1 MDSLGVHGLGLVHPK
16 KVFNFYNELHGY
28 LASCG
33 VDGVKVDVQ
42 NIIET
47 LGAGH
52 GGRVSITRSY
62 HQALEASISR
72 NFADNGCIACMCH
85 NTDGLYSAKTTA
97 VVRASDDFYPHDPAS
112 HTIHISSVAYN
123 TLFLGEI
130 MQPDWDM
137 FHSLHPAAEYHGA
150 ARAVGGCAI
159 YVSDKPG
166 HHNFNLLKK
175 LVLPDGSVL
184 RAKLP
189 GRPTRDCLFVDP
201 ARDGTS
207 LLKVW
212 NVNKFS
218 GMVGV
223 FNCQGAGWCR
233 VTKKTRIHDVS
244 PGTLSGSICADDV
257 DLIGQV
263 AGADWNGETV
273 VYAHKSGE
281 LMRLPVGA
289 SLPVTLKVLDYELYH
304 FCPLMEIATGVSFA
318 PVGLLD
324 MFNSTGALEQFNIHK
339 DLDKLPELPEGVV
352 SSDTPIL
359 LGENKSLA
367 ATVVLE
373 VRGCGLFGAYS
384 SQPPLT
390 CTVDLEET
398 SFNYNSEIGLLTL
411 TIPVTQVEMYRWLVE
426 IQF

>member
-1 MDSLGVHGLGLVHPK
+1 MLVGKNRFQHRVYTQLPSIMAQL
-16 KVFNFYNELHGY
+16 EPL
-28 LASCG
+28 
-33 VDGVKVDVQ
+33 VDVQ
-42 NIIET
+42 
-47 LGAGH
+47 
-52 GGRVSITRSY
+52 S
-62 HQALEASISR
+62 
-72 NFADNGCIACMCH
+72 M
-85 NTDGLYSAKTTA
+85 
-97 VVRASDDFYPHDPAS
+97 
-112 HTIHISSVAYN
+112 SV
-123 TLFLGEI
+123 T
-130 MQPDWDM
+130 
-137 FHSLHPAAEYHGA
+137 S
-150 ARAVGGCAI
+150 
-159 YVSDKPG
+159 

>member
-1 MDSLGVHGLGLVHPK
+1 MIFTHTTQRHTPFTFLQSLTTLCSLVKLCSLTGICSMLVGKNRFQHRVYTQLPSIMAQL
-16 KVFNFYNELHGY
+16 EPL
-28 LASCG
+28 
-33 VDGVKVDVQ
+33 VDVQ
-42 NIIET
+42 
-47 LGAGH
+47 
-52 GGRVSITRSY
+52 S
-62 HQALEASISR
+62 
-72 NFADNGCIACMCH
+72 M
-85 NTDGLYSAKTTA
+85 
-97 VVRASDDFYPHDPAS
+97 
-112 HTIHISSVAYN
+112 SV
-123 TLFLGEI
+123 T
-130 MQPDWDM
+130 
-137 FHSLHPAAEYHGA
+137 S
-150 ARAVGGCAI
+150 
-159 YVSDKPG
+159 

>member
-1 MDSLGVHGLGLVHPK
+1 MAYPVQSPGVLGNQPDIVMDSLGVHGLGLVHPK

-137 FHSLHPAAEYHGA
+137 FHVSWEKQISTPSLHPAAEYHGA

-159 YVSDKPG
+159 YVSDKP
-166 HHNFNLLKK
+166 
-175 LVLPDGSVL
+175 P
-184 RAKLP
+184 
-189 GRPTRDCLFVDP
+189 
-201 ARDGTS
+201 
-207 LLKVW
+207 
-212 NVNKFS
+212 
-218 GMVGV
+218 
-223 FNCQGAGWCR
+223 
-233 VTKKTRIHDVS
+233 
-244 PGTLSGSICADDV
+244 
-257 DLIGQV
+257 
-263 AGADWNGETV
+263 
-273 VYAHKSGE
+273 
-281 LMRLPVGA
+281 
-289 SLPVTLKVLDYELYH
+289 
-304 FCPLMEIATGVSFA
+304 
-318 PVGLLD
+318 
-324 MFNSTGALEQFNIHK
+324 QF
-339 DLDKLPELPEGVV
+339 
-352 SSDTPIL
+352 
-359 LGENKSLA
+359 
-367 ATVVLE
+367 
-373 VRGCGLFGAYS
+373 
-384 SQPPLT
+384 QP
-390 CTVDLEET
+390 LEEVG
-398 SFNYNSEIGLLTL
+398 SS
-411 TIPVTQVEMYRWLVE
+411 RW
-426 IQF
+426 ISSTCKTPWKTYS